1 MGQPQ
6 NSKAASTG
14 NRLYRAAKVS
24 EYRFKR
30 VLWSFVIDEPV
41 ADAAQRTGL
50 SANSVQ
56 AIYARLRVFFTDV
69 GLFLDIYAGGDPRD
83 GSPEGEDME
92 GFEYRLIPF
101 HFKRMKAKRR
111 VRETQVTEIDY
122 HWNESFWR
130 FHFSILQTAR
140 PTQTE
145 AIHRMM
151 YAHLLAMIR
160 LCGPVG
166 AKPRNRRKALQLQIQ
181 QLDQRAL
188 WLARNAPEFSDEQ
201 SRAQLNELRG

>member
-1 MGQPQ
+1 
-6 NSKAASTG
+6 
-14 NRLYRAAKVS
+14 
-24 EYRFKR
+24 

-41 ADAAQRTGL
+41 ADAALRTGL
-50 SANSVQ
+50 SANSIQ

-69 GLFLDIYAGGDPRD
+69 GLFLDIYEGGDPRD
-83 GSPEGEDME
+83 GTPKGEDME

-111 VRETQVTEIDY
+111 VRETQVSEVDY

-166 AKPRNRRKALQLQIQ
+166 APPRKKDGGRRLARCQLVHR
-181 QLDQRAL
+181 LL
-188 WLARNAPEFSDEQ
+188 WLERNAPDFSDEK
-201 SRAQLNELRG
+201 SREALREIREERVS